1 MATPGKSGDGEVY
14 VEFILQGGFV
24 KATAIDSKSG
34 TEASVM
40 GPAGAAKGAL
50 ADAAVRKLAYLLNKD
65 RGKS

>member
-1 MATPGKSGDGEVY
+1 MTPPGKPGDGEIY

-40 GPAGAAKGAL
+40 GPAGAARGAL
-50 ADAAVRKLAYLLNKD
+50 ADAAVRKLTYLMNKQ

>member
-1 MATPGKSGDGEVY
+1 MATPGKPGDGKVY

-50 ADAAVRKLAYLLNKD
+50 ADAAVRKLAYVLNKD

>member
-1 MATPGKSGDGEVY
+1 MARPGKPGDGEIY

-40 GPAGAAKGAL
+40 GPAGAARGAL
-50 ADAAVRKLAYLLNKD
+50 ADAAVRKLTYLMNKQ